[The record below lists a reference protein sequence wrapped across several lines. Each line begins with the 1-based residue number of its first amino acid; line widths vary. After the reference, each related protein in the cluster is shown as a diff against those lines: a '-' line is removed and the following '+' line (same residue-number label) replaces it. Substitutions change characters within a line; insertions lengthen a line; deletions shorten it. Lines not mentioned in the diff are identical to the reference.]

1 MNDWKM
7 VPAGDLQQSE
17 ASRCWSVR
25 RECGLI
31 STAMHSFTWD
41 MVKAYLATWH
51 RLRIEGAEHLPAEP
65 PFVMVSNH
73 GSHLDALVL
82 GAAFPVRARD
92 TVFPLAAGDVFFSS
106 SIRAICAAKMLN
118 ALPMWRKRCGAHALA
133 DLRHRLLE
141 EPCSFIL
148 FPEGGRSRD
157 GQLMTFKSGIGM
169 LVAETNVPVIP
180 CYIDGAFQA
189 LRPGSFV
196 PARIPI
202 HLQIGSPMRF
212 FEVPNEREGWSAI
225 AHCVREAVQHLRED
239 RPTNPAARTEISRP
253 AT

>member
-17 ASRCWSVR
+17 ASRCWSLR

-31 STAMHSFTWD
+31 STAMHSFTWG
-41 MVKAYLATWH
+41 MVKSYFALWH
-51 RLRIEGAEHLPAEP
+51 RLRIEAAEHLPAEP
-65 PFVMVSNH
+65 PFVMAANH
-73 GSHLDALVL
+73 SSHLDALVL
-82 GAAFPVRARD
+82 GAALSERLRD
-92 TVFPLAAGDVFFSS
+92 SVFPLAAGDVFFSS

-141 EPCSFIL
+141 EPCAFIL

-157 GQLMTFKSGIGM
+157 GQLMAFKSGIGM

-196 PARIPI
+196 PARFPI
-202 HLQIGSPMRF
+202 RLQIGSPMRF
-212 FEVPNEREGWSAI
+212 FEVPNEREGWSTI
-225 AHCVREAVQHLRED
+225 ACRVRDAVEHLRED
-239 RPTNPAARTEISRP
+239 SLTNPAARTAIAHP